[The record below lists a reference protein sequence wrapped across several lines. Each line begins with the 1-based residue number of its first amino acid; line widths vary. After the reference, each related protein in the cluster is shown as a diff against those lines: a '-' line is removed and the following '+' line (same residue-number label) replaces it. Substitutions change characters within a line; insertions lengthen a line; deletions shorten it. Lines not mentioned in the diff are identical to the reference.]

1 VWPFVGVVGTA
12 MFAAGIWV
20 AAGGR
25 GSGFDRQEELYGG
38 LFFGAVG
45 LLCLFVALASW
56 ETGRPQLRPRLR
68 GAALA
73 VDGEAFR
80 RGDELTVTLSR
91 TTDAPLEVGLACDE
105 RVDTEARVFVRGA
118 SVVRRQTAEEAI
130 HEQWQSAGAGA
141 GDRTFTFRVPDDA
154 PYSYEGACV
163 SWGWRVS
170 ARAARRLR
178 KDARVDSPIW
188 VDP

>member
-1 VWPFVGVVGTA
+1 
-12 MFAAGIWV
+12 MFAAGVWI

-25 GSGFDRQEELYGG
+25 GSEFDRQEELYGG
-38 LFFGAVG
+38 LLFGAIG
-45 LLCLFVALASW
+45 LLCLFVALSAW

-68 GAALA
+68 GATLA

-80 RGDELTVTLSR
+80 RGDELTVTLTR
-91 TTDAPLEVGLACDE
+91 TGDQPLEVGLACDE
-105 RVDTEARVFVRGA
+105 RVDTEVRVFVRGA
-118 SVVRRQTAEEAI
+118 IVVRRQTGEEAI
-130 HEQWQSAGAGA
+130 HEQWQHARPGAGEQ
-141 GDRTFTFRVPDDA
+141 TFTLRVPDEA

-178 KDARVDSPIW
+178 KDARLDTPIW
-188 VDP
+188 VEP